1 MGHSFIFKGMDK
13 NGYTPENYRKLT
25 AGNLKMGF
33 WEKENIS
40 KPTNFG
46 GIQPFVFGDVQLTV
60 AVTLAVLALGEE
72 PLAHAFGRE
81 EGEM

>member
-1 MGHSFIFKGMDK
+1 MGHSFIFKGRVQK
-13 NGYTPENYRKLT
+13 WLHPWKLSKTNGW
-25 AGNLKMGF
+25 NLKMPP
-33 WEKENIS
+33 WEKENIY
-40 KPTNFG
+40 KPANFG
-46 GIQPFVFGDVQLTV
+46 GIQPFVFGDVQITV